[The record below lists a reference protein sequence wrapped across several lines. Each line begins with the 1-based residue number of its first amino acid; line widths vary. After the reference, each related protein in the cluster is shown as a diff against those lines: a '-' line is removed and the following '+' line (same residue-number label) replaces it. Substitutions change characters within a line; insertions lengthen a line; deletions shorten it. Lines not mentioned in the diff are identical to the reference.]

1 VSEEFMNMMFD
12 TAVHKGIV
20 PLSLG
25 VLQ

>member
-20 PLSLG
+20 PLSLA